1 MDAGDASRRFGKSA
15 TRDSFFFHSGGR
27 SNQRKRGRRVDKIQD
42 ENDDRDDHDDKKE
55 KGKKIDKLNVT
66 DNERQRQNGE
76 MSGFHCC
83 YDVI

>member
-1 MDAGDASRRFGKSA
+1 M
-15 TRDSFFFHSGGR
+15 
-27 SNQRKRGRRVDKIQD
+27 DKIQD

-55 KGKKIDKLNVT
+55 KEKKKIDKLNVT